1 MDKKMVSRESFDNM
15 CCRIAKMNREE
26 CKHRIIHFHGR
37 IKLDFTE
44 SYLDTLPEDRLRHI
58 LMAAV
63 MVDAEKQTRPRSGYR
78 A

>member
-1 MDKKMVSRESFDNM
+1 MG
-15 CCRIAKMNREE
+15 REE
-26 CKHRIIHFHGR
+26 CKRQIINFHGR

-44 SYLDTLPEDRLRHI
+44 SYLDTLTEDKLRHI

-63 MVDAEKQTRPRSGYR
+63 MVDAEKASRRQSGYP